1 MAILPR
7 YQKAGVQ
14 LQQMRE
20 LDQSGFREVANM
32 GQTISEVVGRMSDFA
47 YKKQAAKAAKR
58 GEQAIMDQGAGPV
71 LDRIA
76 KRGGPSTIAEQ
87 AAYALGSRVA
97 AAEVQT
103 EAEVEIARI
112 LDNAQKNKTPFTQVQ
127 ALIGDIADGYSASM
141 SGIDPAIAAVLRQDI
156 SSTGAKSAQRYASWY
171 DAQMVA
177 AAQARKAEN
186 VSTLRASALTQAGS
200 TDLSVRMSPEMPHN
214 KIDPMADLV
223 SDFESQLSRMN
234 YSDSQIATEVSSM
247 QKEIYRDQTVFQ
259 FYQTNDVNRK
269 RDIVAELL
277 EKPLPGYTY
286 EQTVSLASKLENDV
300 NSLITVKQRE
310 IASLLGNLE
319 TAAMA
324 TGEAPPIPED
334 DIRNFFPA
342 DEAEQIIVEAKDA
355 LDWAVTVA
363 GVSTSSEERLN
374 ILAEDL
380 TASIVAD
387 PANATAYAKKLESL
401 SKARVARDK
410 AIKEDAAG
418 YILSNDSILR
428 RNFENAQQYPNS
440 APYYIESMNV
450 AYEAMGVQPGLRNY
464 LPKPTASAIVA
475 QLNSMPLEE
484 APMALGMILGTYGDD
499 AQKISAELSKA
510 GLAPEYSVAMRYPDN
525 TSLMAEIVASKAITL
540 DDLKSGRSPNDTIA
554 DKEMMNSISD
564 LSRPYRGA
572 LTDGDLTGAA
582 NRSFAESYAIAEK
595 IARLRLINNNGDP
608 LAVAQS
614 VFDQMFPQQV
624 INSRVGALGQN
635 YLLPQDI
642 NSQIAENALS
652 VMMNDDN
659 LGFIEPLPNPMN
671 RREINIKLD
680 IVDLKSTGIWI
691 NNSTGDGVV
700 LTYRPRGYPPIPV
713 TKPDGSY
720 YEVKFADMQSI
731 APQIDAAVLAQQEID
746 LMSPGSSLL
755 TVEQENQQ
763 YLTPSSET
771 LNPTASQNN
780 PEIMNAVED
789 LGLRES
795 LSTNVPD
802 ISVVDLN
809 QMEISDLFSDSMSDN
824 SELVWRDWGYGKA
837 TYVLDSK
844 SKNVVFISNQD
855 KIPLGKSAEEMAKKG
870 KNFLT
875 FIKDE
880 ASPSSN
886 GGTKRT
892 EAFKL
897 LPEEMQKY
905 SRTKRILAAKYAVK
919 IIDEILG
926 GEQWQK

>member
-20 LDQSGFREVANM
+20 LDQSGFREVARM
-32 GQTISEVVGRMSDFA
+32 GQTITEVVGRMSDFA

-58 GEQAIMDQGAGPV
+58 GEQAIMDQGAQTV
-71 LDRIA
+71 LNRIA
-76 KRGGPSTIAEQ
+76 ERGGPSTIAEQ

-177 AAQARKAEN
+177 AAQARKADN

-200 TDLSVRMSPEMPHN
+200 TDLGVQMTPNGP
-214 KIDPMADLV
+214 IDPMADLV

-234 YSDSQIATEVSSM
+234 YSDSQIEAEVSAM

-259 FYQTNDVNRK
+259 FYQTGDVNRK
-269 RDIVAELL
+269 RDIVAGLL

-324 TGEAPPIPED
+324 TGEAPKIPED

-510 GLAPEYSVAMRYPDN
+510 GLAPEYSVAMRYSDN

-680 IVDLKSTGIWI
+680 IVNLKSTGIWI

-720 YEVKFADMQSI
+720 YEVKFADMQTISP
-731 APQIDAAVLAQQEID
+731 ALDAGVLEQQEID

>member
-20 LDQSGFREVANM
+20 LDQSGFREIANM

-47 YKKQAAKAAKR
+47 YKKQAAKAARR
-58 GEQAIMDQGAGPV
+58 GEQAIMDQGAQTV
-71 LDRIA
+71 LNRIA
-76 KRGGPSTIAEQ
+76 ERGGPSTIADQ

-177 AAQARKAEN
+177 AAQARRTDN

-200 TDLSVRMSPEMPHN
+200 TDLGVQMTPNGP
-214 KIDPMADLV
+214 IDPMADLV

-269 RDIVAELL
+269 RDIVAGLL

-300 NSLITVKQRE
+300 SSLITVKQKE
-310 IASLLGNLE
+310 ITSLLGNLE

-484 APMALGMILGTYGDD
+484 APMALSMILGTYGDN

-510 GLAPEYSVAMRYPDN
+510 GLAPEYSVAMRYSDN
-525 TSLMAEIVASKAITL
+525 PSLITEIVAT
-540 DDLKSGRSPNDTIA
+540 
-554 DKEMMNSISD
+554 KEMSIEELKKG
-564 LSRPYRGA
+564 LS
-572 LTDGDLTGAA
+572 TDGKKSATLVSDELATVSSEYSQALIDGDPTGAA
-582 NRSFAESYAIAEK
+582 MKSFNEAFSIAEK
-595 IARLRLINNNGDP
+595 IALSRVRAGQDP
-608 LAVAQS
+608 ATVAQS
-614 VFDQMFPQQV
+614 VFVQMFPHQV
-624 INSRVGALGQN
+624 VKTIGGGLGQN

-642 NSQIAENALS
+642 DGRMAENALRKMTTPDS
-652 VMMNDDN
+652 LRAAIQPLDDPRYRSA
-659 LGFIEPLPNPMN
+659 IDVE
-671 RREINIKLD
+671 LD
-680 IVDLKSTGIWI
+680 IIDLSTSGVWI

-700 LTYRPRGYPPIPV
+700 LTYRFRDQIPLPV
-713 TKPDGSY
+713 IKPDGSY
-720 YEVKFADMQSI
+720 YEVKFADMQTISP
-731 APQIDAAVLAQQEID
+731 ALDAGVLEQQQID
-746 LMSPGSSLL
+746 LMSPGGSAP
-755 TVEQENQQ
+755 TIEQQYQQ

-789 LGLRES
+789 LGFRES

-880 ASPSSN
+880 ASPSSK

>member
-20 LDQSGFREVANM
+20 LDQSGFREIANM

-47 YKKQAAKAAKR
+47 YKKQAAKAARR
-58 GEQAIMDQGAGPV
+58 GEQAIMDQGAQTV
-71 LDRIA
+71 LNRIA
-76 KRGGPSTIAEQ
+76 ERGGPSTIADQ

-177 AAQARKAEN
+177 AAQARRTDN

-200 TDLSVRMSPEMPHN
+200 TDLGVQMTPNGP
-214 KIDPMADLV
+214 IDPMADLV

-269 RDIVAELL
+269 RDIVAGLL

-300 NSLITVKQRE
+300 SSLITVKQKE
-310 IASLLGNLE
+310 ITSLLGNLE

-510 GLAPEYSVAMRYPDN
+510 GLAPEYSVAMRYSDN

-720 YEVKFADMQSI
+720 YEVKFADMQTISP
-731 APQIDAAVLAQQEID
+731 ALDAGVLEQQQID
-746 LMSPGSSLL
+746 LMSPGGSAP
-755 TVEQENQQ
+755 TIEQQYQQ
-763 YLTPSSET
+763 YLFP
-771 LNPTASQNN
+771 A
-780 PEIMNAVED
+780 
-789 LGLRES
+789 G
-795 LSTNVPD
+795 TN
-802 ISVVDLN
+802 
-809 QMEISDLFSDSMSDN
+809 
-824 SELVWRDWGYGKA
+824 
-837 TYVLDSK
+837 
-844 SKNVVFISNQD
+844 
-855 KIPLGKSAEEMAKKG
+855 
-870 KNFLT
+870 
-875 FIKDE
+875 
-880 ASPSSN
+880 
-886 GGTKRT
+886 
-892 EAFKL
+892 
-897 LPEEMQKY
+897 
-905 SRTKRILAAKYAVK
+905 
-919 IIDEILG
+919 
-926 GEQWQK
+926 

>member
-20 LDQSGFREVANM
+20 LDQSGFREVARM
-32 GQTISEVVGRMSDFA
+32 GQTITEVVDRMSDFA
-47 YKKQAAKAAKR
+47 YKRQAAKAKRR
-58 GEQAIMDQGAGPV
+58 GEQAIMDQGAQPV

-127 ALIGDIADGYSASM
+127 TLIGDIADGYSASM
-141 SGIDPAIAAVLRQDI
+141 SSIDPEIAAVLRQNI

-177 AAQARKAEN
+177 AAQARRTDN

-200 TDLSVRMSPEMPHN
+200 TDLGVQMTPNGP
-214 KIDPMADLV
+214 IDPMADLV

-234 YSDSQIATEVSSM
+234 YSDSQIEAEVSAM

-259 FYQTNDVNRK
+259 FYQTGDVNRK
-269 RDIVAELL
+269 RDIVAGLL

-324 TGEAPPIPED
+324 TGEAPKIPED

-510 GLAPEYSVAMRYPDN
+510 GLAPEYSVAMRYSDN

-720 YEVKFADMQSI
+720 YEVKFADMQTISP
-731 APQIDAAVLAQQEID
+731 ALDAGVLEQQEID

>member
-1 MAILPR
+1 MATLPR

-20 LDQSGFREVANM
+20 LDQSGFREVAKM

-47 YKKQAAKAAKR
+47 YKKQAAKAARR
-58 GEQAIMDQGAGPV
+58 GEQAIMDQGAQTV
-71 LDRIA
+71 LNRIA
-76 KRGGPSTIAEQ
+76 ERGGPSTIADQ

-177 AAQARKAEN
+177 AAQARRTDN

-200 TDLSVRMSPEMPHN
+200 TDLGVQMTPNGP
-214 KIDPMADLV
+214 IDPMADLV

-234 YSDSQIATEVSSM
+234 YSDSQIEAEVSAM

-259 FYQTNDVNRK
+259 FYQTGDVNRK
-269 RDIVAELL
+269 RDIVAGLL

-310 IASLLGNLE
+310 ITSLLGNLE

-401 SKARVARDK
+401 SKARVARDN

-540 DDLKSGRSPNDTIA
+540 DDLKSGRSSNDTIA

-720 YEVKFADMQSI
+720 YEVKFADMQTISP
-731 APQIDAAVLAQQEID
+731 ALDAGVLEQQQID
-746 LMSPGSSLL
+746 LMSPGGSAP
-755 TVEQENQQ
+755 TIEQQYQQ
-763 YLTPSSET
+763 YLFP
-771 LNPTASQNN
+771 A
-780 PEIMNAVED
+780 
-789 LGLRES
+789 G
-795 LSTNVPD
+795 TN
-802 ISVVDLN
+802 
-809 QMEISDLFSDSMSDN
+809 
-824 SELVWRDWGYGKA
+824 
-837 TYVLDSK
+837 
-844 SKNVVFISNQD
+844 
-855 KIPLGKSAEEMAKKG
+855 
-870 KNFLT
+870 
-875 FIKDE
+875 
-880 ASPSSN
+880 
-886 GGTKRT
+886 
-892 EAFKL
+892 
-897 LPEEMQKY
+897 
-905 SRTKRILAAKYAVK
+905 
-919 IIDEILG
+919 
-926 GEQWQK
+926 

>member
-1 MAILPR
+1 MATLPR

-20 LDQSGFREVANM
+20 LDQSGFREVAKM

-47 YKKQAAKAAKR
+47 YKKQAAKAARR
-58 GEQAIMDQGAGPV
+58 GEQAIMDQGAQTV
-71 LDRIA
+71 LNRIA
-76 KRGGPSTIAEQ
+76 ERGGPSTIADQ

-177 AAQARKAEN
+177 AAQARRTDN

-200 TDLSVRMSPEMPHN
+200 TDLGVQMTPNGP
-214 KIDPMADLV
+214 IDPMADLV

-234 YSDSQIATEVSSM
+234 YSDSQIEAEVSAM

-259 FYQTNDVNRK
+259 FYQTGDVNRK
-269 RDIVAELL
+269 RDIVAGLL

-310 IASLLGNLE
+310 ITSLLGNLE

-401 SKARVARDK
+401 SKARVARDN

-540 DDLKSGRSPNDTIA
+540 DDLKSGRSSNDTIA

-720 YEVKFADMQSI
+720 YEVKFADMQTISP
-731 APQIDAAVLAQQEID
+731 ALDAGVLEQQQID
-746 LMSPGSSLL
+746 LMSPGGSAP
-755 TVEQENQQ
+755 TIEQQYQQ
-763 YLTPSSET
+763 YLTP
-771 LNPTASQNN
+771 P
-780 PEIMNAVED
+780 
-789 LGLRES
+789 G
-795 LSTNVPD
+795 TN
-802 ISVVDLN
+802 
-809 QMEISDLFSDSMSDN
+809 
-824 SELVWRDWGYGKA
+824 
-837 TYVLDSK
+837 
-844 SKNVVFISNQD
+844 
-855 KIPLGKSAEEMAKKG
+855 
-870 KNFLT
+870 
-875 FIKDE
+875 
-880 ASPSSN
+880 
-886 GGTKRT
+886 
-892 EAFKL
+892 
-897 LPEEMQKY
+897 
-905 SRTKRILAAKYAVK
+905 
-919 IIDEILG
+919 
-926 GEQWQK
+926 

>member
-1 MAILPR
+1 MATLPR

-20 LDQSGFREVANM
+20 LDQSGFREVAKM

-47 YKKQAAKAAKR
+47 YKKQAAKAARR
-58 GEQAIMDQGAGPV
+58 GEQAIMDQGAQTV
-71 LDRIA
+71 LNRIA
-76 KRGGPSTIAEQ
+76 ERGGPSTIADQ

-177 AAQARKAEN
+177 AAQARRTDN

-200 TDLSVRMSPEMPHN
+200 TDLGVQMTPNGP
-214 KIDPMADLV
+214 IDPMADLV

-234 YSDSQIATEVSSM
+234 YSDSQIEAEVSAM

-259 FYQTNDVNRK
+259 FYQTGDVNRK
-269 RDIVAELL
+269 RDIVAGLL

-310 IASLLGNLE
+310 ITSLLGNLE

-324 TGEAPPIPED
+324 TGEAPQIPED

-401 SKARVARDK
+401 SKARVARDN

-525 TSLMAEIVASKAITL
+525 PSLMAEIVASKAITL
-540 DDLKSGRSPNDTIA
+540 DDLKSGRSSNDTIA

-614 VFDQMFPQQV
+614 VFVQMFPHQV
-624 INSRVGALGQN
+624 VKTIGGGLGQN

-642 NSQIAENALS
+642 DGRMAENALRKMTTPDSLRAAIQPLDDPRYRS
-652 VMMNDDN
+652 VIDV
-659 LGFIEPLPNPMN
+659 E
-671 RREINIKLD
+671 LD
-680 IVDLKSTGIWI
+680 IIDLSTSGVWI

-700 LTYRPRGYPPIPV
+700 LTYRFRDQIPLPV

-720 YEVKFADMQSI
+720 YEVKFADMQTISP
-731 APQIDAAVLAQQEID
+731 ALDAGVLEQRQID
-746 LMSPGSSLL
+746 LMSPGGSAP
-755 TVEQENQQ
+755 TIEQQYQQ